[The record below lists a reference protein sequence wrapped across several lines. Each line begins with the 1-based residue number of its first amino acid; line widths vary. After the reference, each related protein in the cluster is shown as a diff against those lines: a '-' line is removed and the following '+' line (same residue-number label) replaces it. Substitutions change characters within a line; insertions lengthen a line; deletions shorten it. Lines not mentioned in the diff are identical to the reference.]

1 VKNKRLGK
9 HKHSAK
15 HKQYNIVISQDSKV
29 LLKNRILI
37 VDDEPD
43 ISQVLKMGLE
53 KNGFA
58 VDTYNDP
65 LDVLSNFEADSYDLL
80 LLDIKMPK
88 MTGFELYDRLH
99 QIDEKAKICFITAY
113 ELYYDEFKR
122 MFPKIK
128 VDCFIRKPV
137 SINNLA
143 RVIRDELQQQD
154 R

>member
-1 VKNKRLGK
+1 MRKT
-9 HKHSAK
+9 
-15 HKQYNIVISQDSKV
+15 QTPQESKT
-29 LLKNRILI
+29 LPKNRILV

-43 ISQVLKMGLE
+43 IAQVLKMGLE
-53 KNGFA
+53 DNGFV
-58 VDTYNDP
+58 VDVYNDP
-65 LDVLSNFEADSYDLL
+65 LDVISNFKADSYDLL

-88 MTGFELYDRLH
+88 INGFELYNKLH
-99 QIDEKAKICFITAY
+99 QIDEKPKICFITAY

-143 RVIRDELQQQD
+143 RVIKNELQQQD
-154 R
+154 KDNLESSHIR